1 MKQLIL
7 LLFPLFFLYPQVTGT
22 VIDAETN
29 KPLSG
34 VNITS
39 GDIGTASDKDGRF
52 TLDIQPET
60 EMIFSHIGY
69 ETVTLIPNSPEIKI
83 KMTPEAIKGK
93 QVSVSAT
100 RAVAGLTPVAFST

>member
-7 LLFPLFFLYPQVTGT
+7 FLFPLFFLYPQVTGT

-29 KPLSG
+29 KLLSG

-69 ETVTLIPNSPEIKI
+69 ETVTLTPNSPEIKI
-83 KMTPEAIKGK
+83 KMTPKAIKGK
-93 QVSVSAT
+93 
-100 RAVAGLTPVAFST
+100 